1 MVILTPSMVYVHMIY
16 ICFSIW
22 TDPKENLSK
31 LRKDLNEFHPNLK
44 ITYEKAKEKINFLD
58 LVIKLVDGKI
68 VNDLYC
74 KFTDSHKYLH
84 HDWCQGEHI
93 KRSIIFSQ
101 TLLLKRICSQ
111 KSDLDSH
118 VKELKNW
125 FSKRGYPAKV
135 INE

>member
-1 MVILTPSMVYVHMIY
+1 MVYVHMIY

-68 VNDLYC
+68 VNDFYC
-74 KFTDSHKYLH
+74 KSTDSHKYLH
-84 HDWCQGEHI
+84 YD
-93 KRSIIFSQ
+93 
-101 TLLLKRICSQ
+101 
-111 KSDLDSH
+111 
-118 VKELKNW
+118 
-125 FSKRGYPAKV
+125 
-135 INE
+135 